1 MRPMNDCAAARLNM
15 VDGQLR
21 TNGVVDPILLEA
33 FLAVPRERF
42 VPEALKGV
50 AYTDEDLPLGNRRYL
65 MEPLVLARLIQL
77 AELGPNAR
85 VLCVGAGPGY
95 DAAIIAHF
103 TSAVVALESDS
114 SLAATARR
122 LLVELGYAP
131 ASVVEGP
138 LEQGHASDAPY
149 DAIIFGGA
157 ISEVPDAIARQLAK
171 SGRIVAV
178 LRAEGR
184 VAQVTVMARTGAA
197 LSHRP
202 VFDAAVHALPGFA
215 PRPAFVF

>member
-1 MRPMNDCAAARLNM
+1 MRPMIDYAAARLNM
-15 VDGQLR
+15 VDVQLR
-21 TNGVVDPILLEA
+21 TNGVVDRALLEA

-50 AYTDEDLPLGNRRYL
+50 AYTDKDLPLGNGRYL
-65 MEPLVLARLIQL
+65 MEPLVLARLTQL

-85 VLCVGAGPGY
+85 VLCVGSGPGY
-95 DAAIIAHF
+95 DAAVIAHF
-103 TSAVVALESDS
+103 ASAVVALESDS
-114 SLAATARR
+114 SLAATARH
-122 LLVELGYAP
+122 LLVELGYVT

-138 LEQGHASDAPY
+138 LAQGHAADAPY

-157 ISEVPDAIARQLAK
+157 ISEVPDSIARQLAK

-178 LRAEGR
+178 LRADAR
-184 VAQVTVMARTGAA
+184 VAQVTVMARTGGA
-197 LSHRP
+197 LSRRP